1 MARSLMSLWT
11 TMRKTVEEATMSS
24 NLISSPS
31 LSSEEITLEP
41 MEIRRQVAKVIF
53 SVNQ

>member
-1 MARSLMSLWT
+1 MIMILIMM
-11 TMRKTVEEATMSS
+11 TMRKTVEEARMMS

-31 LSSEEITLEP
+31 LSSEEITLVP